1 MKILH
6 IATDDKFIDHAYT
19 IFEMA
24 FPKQNEVWIL
34 SISRSLKFVKLSADK
49 VIRLSLLNRFL
60 PKCSQEN
67 FKGYDLVIFHSFGEV
82 ISPEIFNIPKNIPTV
97 WLGWG
102 YDYYDLIGKPGDLL
116 LPETKKFSDQ
126 SYKALL
132 RSTIGKTLRI
142 AFILAGISKSRKK
155 AIERLSLFSPVLPN
169 EYDMV
174 LNSSNWKC
182 FPEHARWNYGTMEDH
197 LIKGF
202 EAEQVDSNAILI
214 GNSAS
219 LACNHKE
226 TFDFLV
232 KAGVE
237 NRKVI
242 APLSY
247 GDTVY
252 GEKIAALGKKYFS
265 SYFNPLKDF
274 MPIQDYVATIKQC
287 GYVIMNH
294 KRQQA
299 VGNIVI
305 MLYLGARVFL
315 REENP
320 TFSFLKD
327 LGVEISSV
335 QELENDIS
343 LLDTPLSTE
352 EKERNK
358 LLVSDYWSRES
369 GIARTKVL
377 VDRALSITNKSHCIP
392 RSNV

>member
-1 MKILH
+1 YSH
-6 IATDDKFIDHAYT
+6 IKY
-19 IFEMA
+19 
-24 FPKQNEVWIL
+24 
-34 SISRSLKFVKLSADK
+34 SISLIRRPIVKKSEYK
-49 VIRLSLLNRFL
+49 KYN
-60 PKCSQEN
+60 
-67 FKGYDLVIFHSFGEV
+67 LVVFHSFGDLLY
-82 ISPEIFNIPKNIPTV
+82 PEIFNVPEEVPTV

-102 YDYYDLIGKPGDLL
+102 YDYYALIGNPDDLL
-116 LPETKKFSDQ
+116 MPETKRILAKNNKS
-126 SYKALL
+126 LI
-132 RSTIGKTLRI
+132 RSTIGKALRV
-142 AFILAGISKSRKK
+142 ALKMAGISKFRKK
-155 AIERLSLFSPVLPN
+155 AIERLSFFSPVLPN

-174 LNSSNWKC
+174 LKSRKWES
-182 FPEHARWNYGTMEDH
+182 FPEHVRWNYGTMEDH

-202 EAEQVDSNAILI
+202 EGEQVDGNTILV

-219 LACNHKE
+219 LTCNHKE

-232 KAGVE
+232 KNGVE

-252 GEKIAALGKKYFS
+252 GERIAALGKKYFGLD
-265 SYFNPLKDF
+265 FNPLKDF

-320 TFSFLKD
+320 TFPFLKD
-327 LGVEISSV
+327 LGVKISSV
-335 QELENDIS
+335 QELEKDIS
-343 LLDTPLSTE
+343 LLDRPLSIE

-358 LLVSDYWSRES
+358 RLVSDYWSRES

-377 VDRALSITNKSHCIP
+377 VDRALSLSNKSDCL
-392 RSNV
+392 